1 MREAL
6 EFSALLRQPQSTP
19 RAEKLAYVNKI
30 MDLLEMHD
38 IRDSLVGYAGGD
50 GLSVEDRKRLTIG
63 VELVAKPSVLIF
75 LDEPTSG
82 LDGQA
87 AFNIVRFLKKL
98 AAAGQAILVTIH
110 QPSAQLFY
118 EFDTLLLLARGGK
131 TVYFGDIGYQAST
144 LKSYFS
150 RYNADCPSEKNPAEH
165 MIDVVSDR
173 HKDWHEIWLESPEHE
188 AMLAELDGMVEKAAS
203 EPAHTSSDE
212 GEFAMPLWDQ
222 TVIVTLRLVKAMYR
236 NVGYVNNK
244 FALHIIMGLFT
255 GFSYWKAGNSVAELQ
270 MRTFALFNFIFV
282 APGVIGKSL
291 DKMTP
296 SALLKPASAN
306 IRGKQPSYNLSLSK
320 NATFT
325 TPARRSR
332 ACTAGKPSSR
342 ALLSLNY
349 LTW

>member
-1 MREAL
+1 
-6 EFSALLRQPQSTP
+6 
-19 RAEKLAYVNKI
+19 

-38 IRDSLVGYAGGD
+38 IKDSLVGYAGGN
-50 GLSVEDRKRLTIG
+50 GLSVEERKRLTIG

-150 RYNADCPSEKNPAEH
+150 RYNSDCPPGKNPAEH

-173 HKDWHEIWLESPEHE
+173 RKDWHQIWLESPEHE
-188 AMLAELDGMVEKAAS
+188 AMLAELDRIVKEAALQ
-203 EPAHTSSDE
+203 PANTGNDDR
-212 GEFAMPLWDQ
+212 EFAMPLWDQ
-222 TVIVTLRLVKAMYR
+222 IVIVTLRLVKSMYR

-255 GFSYWKAGNSVAELQ
+255 GFTYWQVGNSVTELQ

-282 APGVIGKSL
+282 APGVIGNS
-291 DKMTP
+291 
-296 SALLKPASAN
+296 
-306 IRGKQPSYNLSLSK
+306 
-320 NATFT
+320 
-325 TPARRSR
+325 
-332 ACTAGKPSSR
+332 
-342 ALLSLNY
+342 
-349 LTW
+349 

>member
-6 EFSALLRQPQSTP
+6 EFSALLRQPKSTP
-19 RAEKLAYVNKI
+19 RAEKLAYVDAI
-30 MDLLEMHD
+30 MELLEMHD
-38 IRDSLVGYAGGD
+38 IRDSLVGCAGEN

-118 EFDTLLLLARGGK
+118 EFDTVLLLARGGK
-131 TVYFGDIGYQAST
+131 TVYFGDIGYQAAT

-150 RYNADCPSEKNPAEH
+150 RYGADCPQKKNPAEH

-173 HKDWHEIWLESPEHE
+173 HNDWHQIWLESPEHE
-188 AMLAELDGMVEKAAS
+188 AMLVELDQMVTKAAL
-203 EPAHTSSDE
+203 EPANTSND
-212 GEFAMPLWDQ
+212 GEFAMPLLDQ

-236 NVGYVNNK
+236 NVDYVNNK

-255 GFSYWKAGNSVAELQ
+255 GFSYWQVGNSVAELQ
-270 MRTFALFNFIFV
+270 MRMFALFNFIFV
-282 APGVIGKSL
+282 APGVIGESMKSYPVHSSL
-291 DKMTP
+291 
-296 SALLKPASAN
+296 AST
-306 IRGKQPSYNLSLSK
+306 S
-320 NATFT
+320 
-325 TPARRSR
+325 
-332 ACTAGKPSSR
+332 
-342 ALLSLNY
+342 
-349 LTW
+349 